1 MNLKTCLTML
11 MATLGMSTATR
22 AQGLFDEV
30 EWTPRQTVFHLNAPT
45 AKGSGVALR
54 IYNDGEG
61 GTPAQTV
68 RMRKDGTDRW
78 KATVR
83 GNLKGKFY
91 TFDIGRNLGETPGVA
106 AKAVGVNGNR
116 GAIIDLKDTDPE
128 GWADDRRPTLKSA
141 ADLVVY
147 EMHVR
152 DFTHALPGIA
162 HPDKFLGVAEPGAIA
177 QLKALGV
184 NAVHLLPSFDFASV
198 DETITSNPPYNWG
211 YDPKNYNV
219 PEGSYAT
226 NPRDPAARIGEFK
239 QMVLALHRAG
249 IRVILDV
256 VYNHT
261 YNIEGS
267 NFQRTYPD
275 YYYRKTAGGK
285 YSDGSGCGNETA
297 SERPLMRQFM
307 MESVRYWAEEYHID
321 GFRFDLMAVHD
332 TETMNAIRQELDR
345 VDPSLFV
352 YGEGWSA
359 GNCAWPEEKRALK
372 AHIMQMPGIAAFSD
386 ELRDALRGP
395 FDDDHKGAFLAGIAG
410 SEESIKAG
418 IAGMVSHPQ
427 VDYRKVNY
435 AKEPWAAEPTQMMAY
450 VSCHDDMCLTDRLR
464 AELPGITDEELVR
477 LDLLAQTAVLTS
489 QGVPF
494 ILAGEEVLR
503 DKQGVHNSF
512 DSPIAIN
519 RIDWSRRTF
528 FPQVFDYYR
537 GLIALRKAHPAFR
550 MGSAELVRRHLEFLP
565 TADGLVAFVLKD
577 HAGGDAWN
585 NIYVVLN
592 ANREPREV
600 TVPEGRY
607 TIVAGNGKIAP
618 EGLRDAEGP
627 HIVADGQ
634 SATIFHD

>member
-61 GTPAQTV
+61 GAPAQTV

-78 KATVR
+78 KATMK

-226 NPRDPAARIGEFK
+226 TPRDPAARIGEFK

-256 VYNHT
+256 W
-261 YNIEGS
+261 
-267 NFQRTYPD
+267 
-275 YYYRKTAGGK
+275 
-285 YSDGSGCGNETA
+285 
-297 SERPLMRQFM
+297 L
-307 MESVRYWAEEYHID
+307 
-321 GFRFDLMAVHD
+321 
-332 TETMNAIRQELDR
+332 
-345 VDPSLFV
+345 
-352 YGEGWSA
+352 
-359 GNCAWPEEKRALK
+359 
-372 AHIMQMPGIAAFSD
+372 
-386 ELRDALRGP
+386 
-395 FDDDHKGAFLAGIAG
+395 
-410 SEESIKAG
+410 
-418 IAGMVSHPQ
+418 
-427 VDYRKVNY
+427 
-435 AKEPWAAEPTQMMAY
+435 
-450 VSCHDDMCLTDRLR
+450 
-464 AELPGITDEELVR
+464 
-477 LDLLAQTAVLTS
+477 
-489 QGVPF
+489 
-494 ILAGEEVLR
+494 
-503 DKQGVHNSF
+503 
-512 DSPIAIN
+512 
-519 RIDWSRRTF
+519 
-528 FPQVFDYYR
+528 
-537 GLIALRKAHPAFR
+537 
-550 MGSAELVRRHLEFLP
+550 
-565 TADGLVAFVLKD
+565 
-577 HAGGDAWN
+577 
-585 NIYVVLN
+585 
-592 ANREPREV
+592 
-600 TVPEGRY
+600 
-607 TIVAGNGKIAP
+607 
-618 EGLRDAEGP
+618 
-627 HIVADGQ
+627 
-634 SATIFHD
+634 